1 MASKST
7 AVAFAVGLGT
17 VALVGAGV
25 ALARRKAEQKPGEAP
40 PSQVPPPSGGA
51 VQKLPV
57 VLTQY
62 PVPPLP
68 QVPAT
73 IVAPTPVASDDQ
85 SIVTSA
91 IQTGDP
97 AKMRAI
103 AAVLRQKGNQAAALS
118 LESYA
123 TTVEVASGAAQSG
136 IAMVNQI
143 LQGRTNA
150 GAPGV
155 PAGQAQP
162 VPTAPPAAQPLPSA
176 PPAAVPA
183 PPPTPTP
190 VAMPAMPAGLPDFT
204 QLQQAIQQLPAVF
217 TGYPTAPAVP
227 VSSAPAT
234 PAGPSWPVTDP
245 IKYAAAIKAN
255 NALTGKGPWKES
267 TADKELVKTF
277 QRNEGL
283 TADGLWG
290 ADSGIRM
297 GTNYGIVPVKPFYWP
312 KDTKKVPAKK
322 AEWRAAMLALAAKD
336 PMRSAEWTAAA
347 NV

>member
-1 MASKST
+1 MT
-7 AVAFAVGLGT
+7 G
-17 VALVGAGV
+17 
-25 ALARRKAEQKPGEAP
+25 
-40 PSQVPPPSGGA
+40 
-51 VQKLPV
+51 
-57 VLTQY
+57 Y

-73 IVAPTPVASDDQ
+73 IVAPTPIAADDQ

-103 AAVLRQKGNQAAALS
+103 AQVLRQKGNVAAATS

-123 TTVEVASGAAQSG
+123 TSVEVAAGAAQSG

-150 GAPGV
+150 GSPGV

-162 VPTAPPAAQPLPSA
+162 VPTTPPAAQPMPSA

-183 PPPTPTP
+183 PAPTPTP
-190 VAMPAMPAGLPDFT
+190 VAMPAGFPDLAQLPT
-204 QLQQAIQQLPAVF
+204 QLAQALPGLF

-227 VSSAPAT
+227 VPSVPAT
-234 PAGPSWPVTDP
+234 PAGPSWPVTDA

-267 TADKELVKTF
+267 TADKEAVKAF

-290 ADSGIRM
+290 ADSGIHM

-322 AEWRAAMLALAAKD
+322 AEWRAAMMALAAKD